1 MRSSLL
7 KFVLLISL
15 VLNISSL
22 GTAGYLYY
30 NQSEYWTTPFGKK
43 VKKDRFLFEELS
55 LKPEQ
60 MSIMREKAIPFRAE
74 IDRKREEIAQK
85 RKLLLDLI
93 RQENPDK
100 RAIDGVISEINKIQE
115 EMQRMIAAHI
125 LEEKALLDKGQQK
138 KFLDLMEDAMTKGK
152 QTGCTPAEQN

>member
-1 MRSSLL
+1 
-7 KFVLLISL
+7 
-15 VLNISSL
+15 
-22 GTAGYLYY
+22 
-30 NQSEYWTTPFGKK
+30 
-43 VKKDRFLFEELS
+43 
-55 LKPEQ
+55 
-60 MSIMREKAIPFRAE
+60 MREKAIPFRAE

-138 KFLDLMEDAMTKGK
+138 KFLDLIEDAMTKGK
-152 QTGCTPAEQN
+152 QTGCTPAVE